1 MIPLPPMPSILRNA
15 VSNSI
20 ALTVA
25 LVLFLPL
32 LHAQDSSNPQ
42 NLADP
47 GIRDASRFDP
57 KRPLDREL
65 QTNVASPFTL
75 VAVGDCIISRPL
87 SQYASRQPDFAS
99 VLELLRKGDATYGNM
114 ETSILDIREF
124 KGFPYTGPDD
134 VPLIAEP
141 AVAHDLSTMGFDLLS
156 RSNNHALDWGLEG
169 MRETSHWLDQAGLV
183 HAGTGEDRG
192 LARAAHYYESK
203 KGRIALVSMAS
214 TFPPASDALS
224 SRGGAPGRPGI
235 NALTLKKTTIV
246 PASAMA
252 ELVHLVHTLY
262 PSYKEPLDP
271 QAPKSGAKT
280 TNPSKLSL
288 FGNEFELGDTLS
300 YRYEMDPIDLSG
312 ILHNIR
318 QGKQHSDFLIAT
330 IHSHEPATSTAPRP
344 ATDFADTP
352 APFLRDLARAAI
364 DSGADA
370 FITTGIHH
378 LGPIEVYKGR
388 PIFYGLG
395 DFFWS
400 DIQEPMPADIHQLS
414 RQTLA
419 NAFANPDRATDAD
432 LTNAINAESFAGEP
446 PFQSIVTESRYD
458 QGRLAELRLYPV
470 DLGYGMKLTESG
482 IPRVASAA
490 KALEILKRLQS
501 ISAPYGTK
509 IEIESVPQFNYVG
522 IIRP

>member
-1 MIPLPPMPSILRNA
+1 MLCALAFTFTIP
-15 VSNSI
+15 
-20 ALTVA
+20 
-25 LVLFLPL
+25 
-32 LHAQDSSNPQ
+32 LHAQNNVIVPT
-42 NLADP
+42 ADP

-65 QTNVASPFTL
+65 ETNIASPFTL
-75 VAVGDCIISRPL
+75 VGVGDCIISRPL
-87 SQYASRQPDFAS
+87 SQYAASHPDFAS
-99 VLELLRKGDATYGNM
+99 VIELLRRGDATYGNM

-124 KGFPYTGPDD
+124 KGYPYTGPDD

-141 AVAHDLSTMGFDLLS
+141 AVANDLATMGFDLVS

-169 MRETSHWLDQAGLV
+169 MRETSRRLDQAGLI

-203 KGRIALVSMAS
+203 KGRVALVSMAS
-214 TFPPASDALS
+214 TFPPASDALPS
-224 SRGGAPGRPGI
+224 HGGAPGRPGI

-246 PASAMA
+246 PAGAMA
-252 ELVHLVHTLY
+252 QLVQLVHTLY
-262 PSYKEPLDP
+262 PNYKEPLDSHTP
-271 QAPKSGAKT
+271 QSAAKT
-280 TNPSKLSL
+280 IPSKLSL
-288 FGNEFELGDTLS
+288 FGNEFESGDTFS
-300 YRYEMDPIDLSG
+300 YRYEMDPIDLSE
-312 ILHNIR
+312 ILKNIR

-330 IHSHEPATSTAPRP
+330 IHSHEPATSTAPKP
-344 ATDFADTP
+344 ATDFSDSP

-370 FITTGIHH
+370 FLTTGIHH

-482 IPRVASAA
+482 IPRLASAA

-501 ISAPYGTK
+501 ISQPYGTK

>member
-1 MIPLPPMPSILRNA
+1 MPSIFRND

-20 ALTVA
+20 ALTIA
-25 LVLFLPL
+25 ALLLVLPL
-32 LHAQDSSNPQ
+32 IHAQESSNLQ

-65 QTNVASPFTL
+65 QTNVSSPFSL

-87 SQYASRQPDFAS
+87 SQYASRQPDFAV

-114 ETSILDIREF
+114 ETTILDIREF

-141 AVAHDLSTMGFDLLS
+141 AVAHDLASMGFDLLS

-169 MRETSHWLDQAGLV
+169 MRETSHWLDQADLV

-192 LARAAHYYESK
+192 LARAAHYFETN
-203 KGRIALVSMAS
+203 KGRVALVSMAS
-214 TFPPASDALS
+214 TFRPTTDSLPSH
-224 SRGGAPGRPGI
+224 GGAPGRPGI

-252 ELVHLVHTLY
+252 ELVQLVHTLY
-262 PSYKEPLDP
+262 PNYKEPLDANP
-271 QAPKSGAKT
+271 PKNTEKT
-280 TNPSKLSL
+280 PIADPPKLSL
-288 FGNEFELGDTLS
+288 FGNEFELGDTF
-300 YRYEMDPIDLSG
+300 RYQYDMDPIDLSE
-312 ILHNIR
+312 ILKNIR

-330 IHSHEPATSTAPRP
+330 IHSHEPATSTAPKP
-344 ATDFADTP
+344 ATDFSDSP

-400 DIQEPMPADIHQLS
+400 DIQEPMPADIFQLS

-446 PFQSIVTESRYD
+446 PFQSIVSESRFD

-470 DLGYGMKLTESG
+470 ELGYGMKLTESG
-482 IPRVASAA
+482 IPRLASAT
-490 KALEILKRLQS
+490 KGLEILKRLQS

-522 IIRP
+522 IVRP